1 MNIVRNNRGVVLVFV
16 AMGLLLFLLFL
27 GLALDTGWL
36 VYVRAQGQ
44 ARIDSAALAAAAA
57 LIEPIPTSERGNRAI
72 ELANTFGD
80 KNSVVNSTVNP
91 ENVVTPM
98 TYDETDESLR
108 EAESWEL
115 WSGSS
120 PVCNAVRVTASVPT
134 PVFFAGIRNVFG
146 AGETGQENLT
156 FSSVSHLPCPGLK
169 LNEEKMAPFAL
180 PNCSWIASGNFRNR
194 CNRPGEPGE
203 VVFDLISEPE
213 QATEKLA
220 KREVSSTQAPIQID
234 SSIQLSQL
242 KKQDFFED
250 EEEEALR
257 YACSPGDGTAYI
269 VPVVDQCTVVG
280 EEISGT
286 VIGFASI
293 CLTVD
298 EDVTAVRAKLQCGE
312 VAPNSAGTGECF
324 GTYASNPILIR

>member
-1 MNIVRNNRGVVLVFV
+1 MNIIRNDRGVVLVFV

-91 ENVVTPM
+91 ENDVTPM
-98 TYDETDESLR
+98 HYEQINGNLQDASG
-108 EAESWEL
+108 WNL
-115 WSGSS
+115 WGGGA
-120 PVCNAVRVTASVPT
+120 PCNAVRVTTSVPT

-169 LNEEKMAPFAL
+169 LREDKMAPFAL
-180 PNCSWIASGNFRNR
+180 QNCPWIAAGSFRGS
-194 CNRPGEPGE
+194 CGQSS
-203 VVFDLISEPE
+203 VVFDLSVGQGTDILARTNAPSLLVPIEISSPIDLFSL
-213 QATEKLA
+213 TEEDI
-220 KREVSSTQAPIQID
+220 RSSP
-234 SSIQLSQL
+234 
-242 KKQDFFED
+242 
-250 EEEEALR
+250 
-257 YACSPGDGTAYI
+257 YACGTSVAI

-280 EEISGT
+280 EDPIRGT
-286 VIGFASI
+286 VIGFAAI
-293 CLTVD
+293 CLTV
-298 EDVTAVRAKLQCGE
+298 EEGVEARATLRCGE
-312 VAPNSAGTGECF
+312 VAPSSAGTGECF

>member
-1 MNIVRNNRGVVLVFV
+1 MSIVRNDRGVVLVFV

-91 ENVVTPM
+91 ENDVTPM
-98 TYDETDESLR
+98 HYERSNGNLQN
-108 EAESWEL
+108 ASGWNL
-115 WSGSS
+115 WGGGA
-120 PVCNAVRVTASVPT
+120 PCNAVRVTTSVPT

-180 PNCSWIASGNFRNR
+180 QNCPWIAAGNFRDN
-194 CNRPGEPGE
+194 CGESR
-203 VVFDLISEPE
+203 VVFDLSVGQGTDI
-213 QATEKLA
+213 LA
-220 KREVSSTQAPIQID
+220 RTNAPSLLAPIEISSPID
-234 SSIQLSQL
+234 LSPL
-242 KKQDFFED
+242 DADDFQS
-250 EEEEALR
+250 LS
-257 YACSPGDGTAYI
+257 YACETGDPVI
-269 VPVVDQCTVVG
+269 VPVVNQCAAV
-280 EEISGT
+280 EET
-286 VIGFASI
+286 TTRNVIGFAAI
-293 CLTVD
+293 CLTVE
-298 EDVTAVRAKLQCGE
+298 EDVAVRATLRCGE
-312 VAPNSAGTGECF
+312 VAPSSAGTGACF